1 MFFTI
6 EVPEGMS
13 VDVAKYKLRRLAR
26 ESIVFY
32 ILTPGEWLLDKFL
45 KENYN
50 IDLKSA
56 CYKLIQ
62 EAQFTASLNEVC
74 IKFIGDENDKLAR
87 LITYGNGVIH
97 GSSILRDMFRKE

>member
-32 ILTPGEWLLDKFL
+32 ILTPGE
-45 KENYN
+45 
-50 IDLKSA
+50 
-56 CYKLIQ
+56 
-62 EAQFTASLNEVC
+62 
-74 IKFIGDENDKLAR
+74 
-87 LITYGNGVIH
+87 
-97 GSSILRDMFRKE
+97 

>member
-1 MFFTI
+1 
-6 EVPEGMS
+6 
-13 VDVAKYKLRRLAR
+13 
-26 ESIVFY
+26 
-32 ILTPGEWLLDKFL
+32 
-45 KENYN
+45 
-50 IDLKSA
+50 
-56 CYKLIQ
+56 LIQ